1 MSKFSENLK
10 QLRLEASMTQKELAQ
25 KLNVSQNAIFN
36 WENEKR
42 VPSLEMVDQI
52 AYFFNVNSS
61 YLLGYTNIRNTLK
74 GALDKATIIQTQDKN
89 LEKIA
94 ILFNELND
102 SGQQKALECVELLHK
117 LPEYCKFIP
126 EPAADTPD

>member
-1 MSKFSENLK
+1 
-10 QLRLEASMTQKELAQ
+10 MTQKELAQ

-102 SGQQKALECVELLHK
+102 SGQQKALNYYTSYLNIVNLFLNQQQ
-117 LPEYCKFIP
+117 IP
-126 EPAADTPD
+126 QIKSGNCFRSGPRCQQN

>member
-1 MSKFSENLK
+1 M
-10 QLRLEASMTQKELAQ
+10 
-25 KLNVSQNAIFN
+25 
-36 WENEKR
+36 
-42 VPSLEMVDQI
+42 
-52 AYFFNVNSS
+52 
-61 YLLGYTNIRNTLK
+61 LGYTNIRNTLK